1 MGRAKTGWVKIGGVV
16 VAVQAEPALEFGGQN
31 APEQFGKIFLS
42 AYKFGKSTHLRQ
54 GVHFRKLVNLLG
66 KLIASRLY

>member
-16 VAVQAEPALEFGGQN
+16 EALQAEPALELGGQN
-31 APEQFGKIFLS
+31 APDSYGKIFLS

-54 GVHFRKLVNLLG
+54 GFHFRKLVNLLG
-66 KLIASRLY
+66 KLIYSCLN